1 MQITVAQSNI
11 PHRRSVIRFVM
22 ANQPQSFDFYNP
34 FFTSSGLNLE
44 VDPSYWDRHDSQ
56 DLLWSDERDSQDYVE
71 RQYTKWEHFRDYVST
86 RTRLLRQSDP
96 WISRVFD
103 LPNLSFADPLDGI
116 VVNGRSGR
124 ESVKYSIIVESI
136 NTCDLDLDHPD
147 PTRGIMRP
155 RLGQLYLSNHVGVLE
170 DANMK
175 PRYYLLVQPFPTK
188 RVMDEI
194 MNYNWGSASPQFPH
208 VGWVEFHH
216 LQGFPSK
223 YHKPLCNKYR
233 NLADLLAIADAA
245 TGKVVPVVYHTNAED
260 RQVHTTPV
268 EDGHESTSYDVV
280 SSTPKIAERM
290 TDKVMLVTRYESIA
304 RAPQPKYAKIINDY
318 WGAIRELDKR
328 PFRALP
334 NTRFQ
339 KYMVERSK
347 LPLFNSLVD
356 SQVMEQQKL
365 RQIKI
370 KNGESPS
377 GNRKS
382 YNVTFADEIQ
392 EKIKDHLS
400 QLQNDVS
407 RNKPKNVVRQ
417 HAKQTKTKD
426 KVPPHPDIEY
436 LTLPHLYFVHLLA
449 AINTF
454 NGDKVLRGILLQN
467 DRNPSFGE
475 WTPNYI
481 HYVGYLWGL
490 ITELTERLC
499 KKDLAQP
506 HHYKH
511 EIFTCAV
518 TLVIISGKGLDLKLA
533 RNGWETDAEGCDDLL
548 AWFCA
553 TEHTMFVKEVPQD
566 NSMGQHNSVKEVINS
581 AIMAHIGKP
590 LMLDYGEYLNRILE
604 QGQQYFKLME
614 YTLRA
619 TLGRVSKEFQEEYQR
634 FKNNNNAAHLN
645 SQQPTVNKNHLVTH
659 ETIQPEVVPV
669 PLGVGVR
676 VEVEVEVEE
685 GEVHD
690 KKLINA
696 VVYPPLNKFRVK
708 SIKNDDVEEA
718 EDRDLTIK
726 LVRPPKR
733 FYSWNLITKYELLRN
748 RKQEEIK
755 EAATNWL
762 RQQQYQQRQPQRQP
776 RQLQQQRQQQQ
787 RQQQQQQRQ
796 QRQPTNVYNLDSA
809 SRTTPSPKGTP
820 NGDHSKE
827 AKSSLE
833 FIKSFSY
840 DDDDESAYGK
850 FSALSDVSVR

>member
-11 PHRRSVIRFVM
+11 SHHRSAVRFVM
-22 ANQPQSFDFYNP
+22 TNQLQQFDVDNFQ
-34 FFTSSGLNLE
+34 FTSSGSELG
-44 VDPSYWDRHDSQ
+44 VDLSYWDQPDSQ
-56 DLLWSDERDSQDYVE
+56 DHVE
-71 RQYTKWEHFRDYVST
+71 GKYTKWEHFRDYVRN
-86 RTRLLRQSDP
+86 RTELLTQSDP
-96 WISRVFD
+96 WVSHVFD
-103 LPNLSFADPLDGI
+103 LPSLSFADPLDGI

-124 ESVKYSIIVESI
+124 ESIKYSIMVESI

-175 PRYYLLVQPFPTK
+175 TRYYLLVQPFPTK

-194 MNYNWGSASPQFPH
+194 MDCGRGSVSPQFPH
-208 VGWVEFHH
+208 VGWVEFHR

-223 YHKPLCNKYR
+223 YHKSLCNKYR

-245 TGKVVPVVYHTNAED
+245 TGKVVPVVYHTNVED

-407 RNKPKNVVRQ
+407 RNKSKNVVRQ

-518 TLVIISGKGLDLKLA
+518 TLVISGKGLDLKLA
-533 RNGWETDAEGCDDLL
+533 RNGWETDTKGCDDLL

-566 NSMGQHNSVKEVINS
+566 NSMGQHNSVNGVNNSVNGVINS
-581 AIMAHIGKP
+581 AIGAHISNPLRLNNDKP
-590 LMLDYGEYLNRILE
+590 LDKILE
-604 QGQQYFKLME
+604 QGEQYFEFME
-614 YTLRA
+614 RTLRA
-619 TLGRVSKEFQEEYQR
+619 TLDRVSKEFRKEYQR
-634 FKNNNNAAHLN
+634 FKNNNNGAHLN
-645 SQQPTVNKNHLVTH
+645 SQQPKVNKNHLVTR
-659 ETIQPEVVPV
+659 ETSQPEVVPV
-669 PLGVGVR
+669 PLGVGVGVR

-696 VVYPPLNKFRVK
+696 VVYPPLKKFRVK

-787 RQQQQQQRQ
+787 QQQQRQ

-809 SRTTPSPKGTP
+809 SRTTPSPKGIP
-820 NGDHSKE
+820 KGNHSKE

-840 DDDDESAYGK
+840 HDESANAK